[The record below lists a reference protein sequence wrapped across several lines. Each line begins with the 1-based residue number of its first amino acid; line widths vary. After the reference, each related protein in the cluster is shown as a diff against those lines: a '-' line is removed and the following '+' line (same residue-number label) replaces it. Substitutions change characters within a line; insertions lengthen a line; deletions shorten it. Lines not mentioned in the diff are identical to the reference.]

1 MRRFLFR
8 RSANVLRTMDDTS
21 ARPCPPGV
29 APSDST
35 VVTDGGF
42 ATELKLLVTA
52 LEVNCVIG
60 VYPGERDRAQRLCID
75 LELGAQPPAAF
86 DDDFSK
92 VVDYGTTVERVKQ
105 VCAENHAHLLETLG
119 DQILAACFEDRRV
132 FSASVRIRKLDL
144 DRAAKG
150 IGIALTRRRLQ
161 AS

>member
-1 MRRFLFR
+1 
-8 RSANVLRTMDDTS
+8 MDDTS
-21 ARPCPPGV
+21 PRSCPSSFASSSP
-29 APSDST
+29 T

-42 ATELKLLVTA
+42 DTELKLLVTA

-75 LELGAQPPAAF
+75 LELDAQPPAAF
-86 DDDFSK
+86 DDDFAK

-105 VCAENHAHLLETLG
+105 VCAENDAHLLETLG
-119 DQILAACFEDRRV
+119 DRILAACFEDQRI

-150 IGIALTRRRLQ
+150 IGIALTRRRLKT
-161 AS
+161 S